1 MRTSWILAAVL
12 ATAPLPALAQD
23 LMLRGV
29 GGEAVTVTAADL
41 QALPQETVVLDSHGT
56 SVTYS
61 GPLLFE
67 LLARAGAPESA
78 MMHGPAFAKAVRITA
93 SDGYQIVL
101 SLGEVDPAMKP
112 TRVIIAPPSNE
123 TSESRPAGFRI
134 VVEGDFRPARSLY
147 GVERIDILDLG
158 ENLPR
163 TGSHH

>member
-1 MRTSWILAAVL
+1 MRFSWILAAVL
-12 ATAPLPALAQD
+12 ATAPLPAFAQT
-23 LMLRGV
+23 LLLRGAE
-29 GGEAVTVTAADL
+29 GEVVTVTAADL
-41 QALPQETVVLDSHGT
+41 QTLPQETLELESHGDT
-56 SVTYS
+56 ITYT

-67 LLARAGAPESA
+67 LMARAGAPDSA
-78 MMHGPAFAKAVRITA
+78 MMHGPAFAKVVRITA

-112 TRVIIAPPSNE
+112 TRVIIAPPSSE
-123 TSESRPAGFRI
+123 TSESRPAGFRV

-158 ENLPR
+158 EDLPR